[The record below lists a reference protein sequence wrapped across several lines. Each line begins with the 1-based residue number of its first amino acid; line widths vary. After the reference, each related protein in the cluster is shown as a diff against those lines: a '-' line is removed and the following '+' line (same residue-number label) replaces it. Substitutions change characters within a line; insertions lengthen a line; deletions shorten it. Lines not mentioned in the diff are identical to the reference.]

1 MRKIKNPQPASSD
14 PSLLFARGV
23 EQLLGDSLHRPASK
37 DTQYLRRRAPSG
49 KTENAAVAVNFF
61 SAFLRQYLI

>member
-37 DTQYLRRRAPSG
+37 DTHNLRRRAPTW
-49 KTENAAVAVNFF
+49 KTGNTAVAGNFF